1 MTKTNVKYLYE
12 KRIRIVVLLIKTLSV
27 SKEAAKFGQR
37 LLLTMKIKWTFE
49 KIVLDGTWCFDKYKN
64 KF

>member
-1 MTKTNVKYLYE
+1 MYKNCRTFNKNLK
-12 KRIRIVVLLIKTLSV
+12 KLSV
-27 SKEAAKFGQR
+27 SKEAAKFGQH
-37 LLLTMKIKWTFE
+37 LLLTMKIKKTFE